1 MSQLHWSYMLCL
13 YVDTFSNT
21 MQYLPNSV
29 GQDILGTPDLN
40 INYQVWLLG
49 TKNKL
54 KNCTH
59 DICFID
65 YNIHLYD
72 VCFYVVSLRLYQ
84 HSFQNEDSEFV

>member
-1 MSQLHWSYMLCL
+1 MFCL

-29 GQDILGTPDLN
+29 GQDILGTHDLN
-40 INYQVWLLG
+40 INYQMWLPV

-59 DICFID
+59 NIYFIE
-65 YNIHLYD
+65 YNIHLYGA
-72 VCFYVVSLRLYQ
+72 CFYVVSLRLYQ
-84 HSFQNEDSEFV
+84 HSLQNEDSEFV